1 MPGAVRF
8 GHMSHQ
14 NTAWGDVFPCARVVH
29 LRNSHLRMITAH
41 SSFRGEFYDTHQFS
55 PKNPRWFRRSCTIG
69 DEASVAMSLCRYF
82 QPRIEVQ
89 KLLTPMVVIQQAG
102 SVALEQSQGCVER
115 FDRGE
120 TLAGVRINF
129 GLARIRGLYEGQ

>member
-1 MPGAVRF
+1 
-8 GHMSHQ
+8 
-14 NTAWGDVFPCARVVH
+14 
-29 LRNSHLRMITAH
+29 MITAH

-120 TLAGVRINF
+120 TLGSA
-129 GLARIRGLYEGQ
+129 